1 MNIGINGYEA
11 VVPRFGFKS
20 EGLPNRVGSSEFCYQ
35 LLLGLNRDKTNK
47 YFIYL
52 PVNASKDL
60 PEESGNWKYEVF
72 SSKKLWT
79 LFGLSKKLSKNRQN
93 LGVFFSPTHYLP
105 FGVPMKS
112 VIAILDVSY
121 LHFPELFSK
130 RDLYMLKLWGKFSIK
145 KASKIITISQAS
157 RNDIIK
163 AYGVPESKVEVVYP
177 GIKLV
182 DGSSLRSQD
191 MEKFGISKKYILFV
205 GTLQPRK
212 NVERL
217 IEAFAKLSGKDLE
230 LVIVGRKGWMYE
242 DILNAPRKFDVA
254 DRVKFIHDASDE
266 DLPNLYKN
274 AEMFVLPS
282 LYEGFGLPVLEAMQY
297 GTPVIVSN
305 VSSLPEAGGDAA
317 LYVDPK
323 SAKDI
328 AEKME
333 KLLSDPGLRDELI
346 EKGKKQAAKF
356 SWEKAAKETLSVLE
370 GVMNG

>member
-1 MNIGINGYEA
+1 MNVGINGYEA

-35 LLLGLNRDKTNK
+35 LLLGLNRDETNK
-47 YFIYL
+47 YFVYL
-52 PVNASKDL
+52 PTSASKDL
-60 PEESGNWKYEVF
+60 PQESGNWKYEIF
-72 SSKKLWT
+72 RSKKLWT
-79 LFGLSKKLSKNRQN
+79 LFGLSKKLSKNYEK
-93 LGVFFSPTHYLP
+93 LDVFFSPTHYLP
-105 FGVPMKS
+105 FSVPMKS

-130 RDLYMLKLWGKFSIK
+130 KDLYMLKLWGKFSIK
-145 KASKIITISQAS
+145 KASKIITISQTS

-163 AYGVPESKVEVVYP
+163 SYGVPESRVEVVYP

-182 DGSSLRSQD
+182 DGSSLTSQG

-217 IEAFAKLSGKDLE
+217 IEAFSKLKRADLE
-230 LVIVGRKGWMYE
+230 LVIVGRKGWMYQ
-242 DILNAPRKFDVA
+242 DILNAPEKFDVA
-254 DRVKFIHDASDE
+254 DRVKFIHDASDQ

-274 AEMFVLPS
+274 AEIFVLPS

-297 GTPVIVSN
+297 GVPVITSN

-328 AEKME
+328 TEKME
-333 KLLSDPGLRDELI
+333 KLLSDESLRNEMI
-346 EKGKKQAAKF
+346 AKGKKQAAKF
-356 SWEKAAKETLSVLE
+356 SWEKAAKQTLSVLE
-370 GVMNG
+370 GVARS